1 MAKTKAEKFYS
12 MKKIKA
18 LNGNIGRIDVYGC
31 IDSKV
36 FWGDEIT
43 PGTFAKELNALGKIN
58 EIELHI
64 FSNGGDMFAS
74 LAIYDI
80 LKSRQERK
88 TAYVEGCAAS
98 GGTIIICA
106 CDMVYM
112 SYASML
118 FVHLAMSN
126 SGYVNENGAR
136 QFLSDLEKYKE
147 PMIAAYTYKSKKTR
161 EEIIALM
168 NGNDGNGVWLT
179 ADEAIAFGLANA
191 ITPEAKLPLEA
202 AASIAPGVYNYKGH
216 KIDLTMF
223 NKAAEKT
230 AGKIISMREGGKTMA
245 FFTKKKNPAAIVQP
259 KPKAEIV
266 FTETVCPSCGGA
278 VNLNTETGEVIA
290 GQPNG
295 QPAETQEP
303 AEKTFARRMP
313 SNVMAA
319 LFTVQCP
326 HCGSEYVWDTD
337 VNQDGSDGTET
348 QETVPL
354 GGTDGQQTQ
363 PAAPAQSAAA
373 APASPAAPGAKL
385 PAKPKAAIQ
394 GKPKA
399 AIPPKPKAEIAT
411 AICPGCGVE
420 LTYDT
425 ATSETGTDAAGTEGY
440 ILTCPDCSTQFVE
453 PLAAASPAS
462 IPVGTT
468 AQAAYRIG
476 VQAERQ
482 RILALNEMS
491 VAAPEAEEMIQA
503 AIRSG
508 SSVEAM
514 SRNIFKALAA
524 NKTDR
529 SRNNFIQSLERDVQ
543 ASGVQNLRQ
552 PQIYNK
558 QAAFADGVLAALD
571 KR

>member
-1 MAKTKAEKFYS
+1 MANEKRKFYT
-12 MKKIKA
+12 MKKIHV
-18 LNGNIGRIDVYGC
+18 LNGNVIGRLDIYGD
-31 IDSKV
+31 IDSNQ
-36 FWGDEIT
+36 FWGDETT
-43 PGTFAKELNALGKIN
+43 PSTFTKELNALGKIN

-80 LKSRQERK
+80 LKSRPERK

-98 GGTIIICA
+98 GGTVIICA
-106 CDMVYM
+106 CDLVYM
-112 SYASML
+112 SNASML

-126 SGYVNENGAR
+126 SGLVNENGAR
-136 QFLSDLEKYKE
+136 QFLGDLEKYKE
-147 PMIAAYTYKSKKTR
+147 PMIAAYMAKSKKTR

-168 NGNDGNGVWLT
+168 NGVDGNGVWMT

-202 AASIAPGVYNYKGH
+202 AASIAPGIYNYKGH
-216 KIDLTMF
+216 QIDLTMF

-245 FFTKKKNPAAIVQP
+245 FFRMRKKNPAAKVQP

-290 GQPNG
+290 GQTNG
-295 QPAETQEP
+295 QPAEAQEP
-303 AEKTFARRMP
+303 AEKTFARLMP

-319 LFTVQCP
+319 LFTVTCP

-354 GGTDGQQTQ
+354 GGNNGQQTE
-363 PAAPAQSAAA
+363 PAAPAQSTAA
-373 APASPAAPGAKL
+373 APANTAAPGARL
-385 PAKPKAAIQ
+385 PAKPKAAL
-394 GKPKA
+394 PA
-399 AIPPKPKAEIAT
+399 KPKAELAT

-420 LTYDT
+420 ITYDT
-425 ATSETGTDAAGTEGY
+425 ATTETGTDTAGTEGY
-440 ILTCPDCSTQFVE
+440 VITCPDCATQFVE
-453 PLAAASPAS
+453 PLVAASPAS
-462 IPVGTT
+462 IPVGTN
-468 AQAAYRIG
+468 AQAAYRMG

-491 VAAPEAEEMIQA
+491 AAAPEAEEMIQA

-514 SRNIFKALAA
+514 SRNIFKTLAA

-529 SRNNFIQSLERDVQ
+529 SRNSFIQSLERDVE
-543 ASGVQNLRQ
+543 ASGVNNLRK
-552 PQIYNK
+552 PQIHNK
-558 QAAFADGVLAALD
+558 QAAFAEGVLTALD
-571 KR
+571 NR